1 MSHPGPQSLPSQWLT
16 SSHKATPPHSAKLS
30 NTGAYRGHAYS
41 DHPNGEEQA
50 DLGRS
55 PQRTTTEVFGGDEQ
69 TDLQDRRHSHDTA
82 LEIYWIIKAGS
93 CHRMELLC
101 YR

>member
-1 MSHPGPQSLPSQWLT
+1 MPIQT
-16 SSHKATPPHSAKLS
+16 TPTERSKQIWAEAH
-30 NTGAYRGHAYS
+30 RGQLRKY
-41 DHPNGEEQA
+41 
-50 DLGRS
+50 L
-55 PQRTTTEVFGGDEQ
+55 GGDEQ
-69 TDLQDRRHSHDTA
+69 IDLQDRRHSHDTA